1 MSGMARAVCVLLAI
15 TSSCFLTPRLSR
27 TAARAVGYF
36 PGVDV
41 EEKPLPSRGGLLERL
56 SGLKELGVEEHTEE
70 LKLLREQT
78 AILAQELRLLR
89 EILQD
94 GALEDV
100 IAGLAEQQPTQ
111 PMRGEQGQDPLAMTD
126 LLASSASFRHE
137 AALDALKHLSKRVI
151 ERRVEGELPL
161 GQVPSQ

>member
-15 TSSCFLTPRLSR
+15 SSSCFLTPRLGR

-36 PGVDV
+36 PGADV
-41 EEKPLPSRGGLLERL
+41 EEKPLASRGGLVERL
-56 SGLKELGVEEHTEE
+56 SGLPELGVEEHTEE
-70 LKLLREQT
+70 LRLLREQT
-78 AILAQELRLLR
+78 AILAQELRLLK

-100 IAGLAEQQPTQ
+100 IAGAPVEQHSLP
-111 PMRGEQGQDPLAMTD
+111 GAASQGQEVLAMTD
-126 LLASSASFRHE
+126 LLASSASFRHG